1 MTSRYPAVVVEEPE
15 LRSLNPAS
23 PPLRGTDHLWRIA
36 PRPSSLDGAV
46 LAIVDDGFN
55 SPGLPDAIVARLRAS
70 YELADVVWAHKGSV
84 SVPPRE
90 EDWAVITARA
100 TAGLALYGG

>member
-1 MTSRYPAVVVEEPE
+1 MTSTLPTVVVAERE

-23 PPLRGTDHLWRIA
+23 PPLRGTANAWRTA
-36 PRPSSLDGAV
+36 PRLTTLDGAV

-55 SPGLPDAIVARLRAS
+55 SPGLPNAILERLRS
-70 YELADVVWAHKGSV
+70 QFDIADVIWAHKGSV
-84 SVPPRE
+84 SVPPLE
-90 EDWAVITARA
+90 EDWAQITARA